1 MPISKELFDSAMK
14 SIVKYYPDLYQQFIN
29 GWSYAQIEQNM
40 DGFINYYKTRFESLM
55 NLLKIPVRSMKN
67 PFYQDQ
73 ITYHTQEALIYFIR
87 KMLDPYCE
95 LAHAIV
101 EYTNN
106 KRKELEAQRERERI
120 EREEREA
127 MRAEQEAYGGRS
139 SGSSILKTAVGVA
152 LGNKISSGGKKKSAN
167 GKIDLWGTAA
177 CPYGQPM
184 RKFRKDSPSFMTVS
198 CNMSC
203 PRWGQC
209 SRA

>member
-1 MPISKELFDSAMK
+1 
-14 SIVKYYPDLYQQFIN
+14 
-29 GWSYAQIEQNM
+29 
-40 DGFINYYKTRFESLM
+40 M
-55 NLLKIPVRSMKN
+55 NLLKIPARSMKN

-73 ITYHTQEALIYFIR
+73 ITYHTQEAIIYFIR

-95 LAHAIV
+95 LDHAIV